1 MRGILIGELM
11 AAGLQWVVLA
21 LLGESVSMRLAIANL
36 VVVAGTLAAWALWRA
51 LVMALRDLSAMWT
64 FPDGQY

>member
-1 MRGILIGELM
+1 MKFILIGELM

-36 VVVAGTLAAWALWRA
+36 AVVAGTLAAWVLWHALA
-51 LVMALRDLSAMWT
+51 MALEAIKARRTS
-64 FPDGQY
+64 PDGQY